1 MKPYRLSLVLVLI
14 LLLGSSVGVMGYSD
28 WTPRGGERDGLVDAY
43 DAMVDEFD
51 VILERAIRHRSG
63 HPDFLADL
71 EDLLDDMYAFRAELL
86 AVLAERDAMPRDVD
100 VIADPGNLVSYR
112 NQTGETFYFRVT
124 GTTSGTIWGTDVYTD
139 DSRLAKAAVHAGVI
153 ATGETA
159 VIEVVIRSG
168 QTSYTGS
175 TRHGITSS
183 SYGRWSGSY
192 EILRKVPSLS
202 AAAPDVIEEDPG
214 RLTSLR
220 SHEGETFLFRVTG
233 STSGSVWGTDV
244 YTDDSQLAK
253 AAVHAGVLAVGE
265 TGVVAVTILPGQ
277 DSYEGSTRNGVTT
290 FSYGRYRG
298 SFRVAR
304 H

>member
-1 MKPYRLSLVLVLI
+1 MKLYRISLLMIV
-14 LLLGSSVGVMGYSD
+14 LLLASSVAAMAYTS
-28 WTPRGGERDGLVDAY
+28 WTPRGGGSTDIVDDF
-43 DAMVDEFD
+43 DAIVDEFEFMLD
-51 VILERAIRHRSG
+51 QAVRHRSG

-71 EDLLDDMYAFRAELL
+71 ETLLDDMYAFRLALL
-86 AVLAERDAMPRDVD
+86 DVVKDRDALPRDVD

-112 NQTGETFYFRVT
+112 SHTDQRFYFRVT
-124 GTTSGTIWGTDVYTD
+124 GTSQGTIWGTDIYTD
-139 DSRLAKAAVHAGVI
+139 DSRLAKAAVHAGIIDV
-153 ATGETA
+153 GQTA
-159 VIEVVIRSG
+159 VIEVAIRGG

-192 EILRKVPSLS
+192 EVIRRVPSLS
-202 AAAPDVIEEDPG
+202 DAEVDVIEDDPG

-220 SHEGETFLFRVTG
+220 SRTGETFFFRITG

-253 AAVHAGVLAVGE
+253 AAVHAGVLAIGE

-277 DSYEGSTRNGVTT
+277 DGYEGSTRNGVTT
-290 FSYGRYRG
+290 FSYGRYGG

-304 H
+304 HR